1 MLFYTESPETAV
13 VSIPIKI
20 TVDGHELTGN
30 LNDSETAQ
38 ALAQRF
44 PLRISMSRWGDEYY
58 GSFGT
63 GLDVSMA
70 PDART
75 EMEIGELAYW
85 LPGSALCIFFG
96 PTPASLGDEPH
107 AASEVNPVGTLTG
120 DVSIL
125 KKLGQSVQLTVE
137 SAES

>member
-1 MLFYTESPETAV
+1 MP
-13 VSIPIKI
+13 IRIKI
-20 TVDGHELTGN
+20 TIDGHELTAD

-38 ALAQRF
+38 ALTGRL

-58 GSFGT
+58 GSVGT

-85 LPGSALCIFFG
+85 TPGNALCIFFG
-96 PTPASLGDEPH
+96 PTPASVNDEPR
-107 AASEVNPVGTLTG
+107 AASEVNPIGTLTS
-120 DVSIL
+120 DIAIL
-125 KKLGQSVQLTVE
+125 KKLGQSVKLTVE
-137 SAES
+137 LAES

>member
-1 MLFYTESPETAV
+1 MLHRAPETGL

-38 ALAQRF
+38 ALGERL
-44 PLRISMSRWGDEYY
+44 PLRISMSRWGDEFY
-58 GSFGT
+58 GSVGT

-70 PDART
+70 PDARA
-75 EMEIGELAYW
+75 EMEIGEIAYW

-96 PTPASLGDEPH
+96 PTPASLGDEPR
-107 AASEVNPVGTLTG
+107 AASEVNPIGTLTG
-120 DVSIL
+120 DVSVL
-125 KKLGQSVQLTVE
+125 KKLGQSVKLTVE

>member
-1 MLFYTESPETAV
+1 MLHTELEIGL
-13 VSIPIKI
+13 VSISIKI
-20 TVDGHELTGN
+20 TVDGHELTGE
-30 LNDSETAQ
+30 LNDSEAAQ
-38 ALAQRF
+38 ALVERL
-44 PLRISMSRWGDEYY
+44 PLRISISRWGNEYY
-58 GSFGT
+58 GSVGT

-75 EMEIGELAYW
+75 EMQIGELAYW

-96 PTPASLGDEPH
+96 PTPASIGDEPR
-107 AASEVNPVGTLTG
+107 AASEVNPVGRLTG

-125 KKLGQSVQLTVE
+125 KKLGQSVKLTVE